1 VGELAAALAAA
12 TGGPAP
18 EVVGGWRVGDVRHVV
33 ASPDLAAARLGFR
46 AMVDFTHGMAEFA
59 GAELRDPVPA
69 GG

>member
-1 VGELAAALAAA
+1 
-12 TGGPAP
+12 
-18 EVVGGWRVGDVRHVV
+18 VV
-33 ASPDLAAARLGFR
+33 AAPDLAAARLGFR